1 MDVLGVLF
9 ASSLFL
15 PLNNMLLVR
24 AWMVASGGT
33 LRWGCRHVHTPQHGL
48 RWALGVDLCALL
60 LLLPPPCL
68 AWLRLV
74 WASIYT
80 HTLST
85 LQVMPVVAADRAVYY
100 REKAS
105 GMYGGAV
112 FAAAQ
117 AIAELPFLFMQSVL
131 FVVIVY
137 TTVHFEFNSAKAM
150 WFWLYMWLQTMFFT
164 FFGIASSE

>member
-1 MDVLGVLF
+1 
-9 ASSLFL
+9 
-15 PLNNMLLVR
+15 
-24 AWMVASGGT
+24 
-33 LRWGCRHVHTPQHGL
+33 
-48 RWALGVDLCALL
+48 
-60 LLLPPPCL
+60 
-68 AWLRLV
+68 
-74 WASIYT
+74 
-80 HTLST
+80 
-85 LQVMPVVAADRAVYY
+85 MPVVAADRAVYY